1 MGRLRKKIIGK
12 RVFGSK
18 VEVTDPCY
26 SKDVWCKMDDVE
38 IVPGEYTCVV

>member
-18 VEVTDPCY
+18 VEVTDPFNY
-26 SKDVWCKMDDVE
+26 LYLYLMKLNQLKFV
-38 IVPGEYTCVV
+38 